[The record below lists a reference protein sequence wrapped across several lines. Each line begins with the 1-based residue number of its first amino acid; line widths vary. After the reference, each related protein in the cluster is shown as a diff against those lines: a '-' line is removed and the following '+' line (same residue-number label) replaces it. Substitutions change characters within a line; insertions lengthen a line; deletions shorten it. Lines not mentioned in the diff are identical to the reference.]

1 MNAPVTVG
9 QAVPDFAFD
18 VFDPTTGDFGKFDLA
33 AQKQAGR
40 WTILFFYPADFT
52 FVCATE
58 FEALADHQ
66 DHFKK
71 LGADIVTM
79 SKDTKYTHLAW
90 RSHEKELQK
99 VTYKMGSDIKGDV
112 AKTLGCFDDGSGL
125 TLRGTYLISPKG
137 VLTASEVN
145 FYNVGRNID
154 ELMRKFKANLYLS
167 KKPTEVCPAKWKDDG
182 DATLTP
188 SARMV
193 GKVHEALHGGATES
207 VKPAPVAA
215 GGKKK

>member
-1 MNAPVTVG
+1 MSIRVG
-9 QAVPDFAFD
+9 QAVPDIAFEAY
-18 VFDPTTGDFGKFDLA
+18 DPVAGDFAKFSLA
-33 AQKQAGR
+33 DQKKAGR

-90 RSHEKELQK
+90 KAHEKELQNVK
-99 VTYKMGSDIKGDV
+99 YLMGSDNKGDV
-112 AKTLGCFDDGSGL
+112 AQMLGCYDEGSGL
-125 TLRGTYLISPKG
+125 TLRGTYLISPTG
-137 VLTASEVN
+137 TLTASEVN
-145 FYNVGRNID
+145 FYNVGRNIE

-167 KKPTEVCPAKWKDDG
+167 KKPTEVCPAKWKDEG
-182 DATLTP
+182 DATLSP

-193 GKVHEALHGGATES
+193 GKVHEALHG
-207 VKPAPVAA
+207 
-215 GGKKK
+215 KK

>member
-1 MNAPVTVG
+1 MTIRVG
-9 QAVPDFAFD
+9 QTVPDFGFD
-18 VFDPTTGDFGKFDLA
+18 VYDPVAGDFAKFSLA
-33 AQKQAGR
+33 DQKKAGR

-90 RSHEKELQK
+90 SKHEKELANVK
-99 VTYKMGSDIKGDV
+99 YLMGSDGKGEL
-112 AKTLGCFDDGSGL
+112 AQQLGCYDEGSGL
-125 TLRGTYLISPKG
+125 TLRGTYLISPTG
-137 VLTASEVN
+137 VLSASECN
-145 FYNVGRNID
+145 FYNVGRNVE
-154 ELMRKFKANLYLS
+154 ELLRKFKANLYLS

-182 DATLTP
+182 DKTLSP

-193 GKVHEALHGGATES
+193 GKVHEALNA
-207 VKPAPVAA
+207 PAAPA
-215 GGKKK
+215 KK